1 MLKWLI
7 AAVALYG
14 GFVAL
19 LYVAQRSL
27 QYFPE
32 RRRTAPR
39 AVGLPEAEEAVLNT
53 GDGEQVVVWHVPPRE
68 GYPIFLYFHGNGG
81 SLRWRDE
88 RFRALIADGSGL
100 VALSYRGYGGSSGR
114 PTETGLLADAA
125 AAYAFAIARYPAER
139 SFYGAN
145 RLALPS
151 RLRWQRKNR
160 SGTLCSRLPLPQ
172 PPMLARGT
180 IGSCRCGSS

>member
-7 AAVALYG
+7 AAVVLYG

-53 GDGEQVVVWHVPPRE
+53 ADGEHVIVWHVPPA
-68 GYPIFLYFHGNGG
+68 
-81 SLRWRDE
+81 RDS
-88 RFRALIADGSGL
+88 RFFSISMATAVRCA
-100 VALSYRGYGGSSGR
+100 GGSSAFAR
-114 PTETGLLADAA
+114 SSPTEAD
-125 AAYAFAIARYPAER
+125 
-139 SFYGAN
+139 
-145 RLALPS
+145 L
-151 RLRWQRKNR
+151 
-160 SGTLCSRLPLPQ
+160 
-172 PPMLARGT
+172 
-180 IGSCRCGSS
+180 